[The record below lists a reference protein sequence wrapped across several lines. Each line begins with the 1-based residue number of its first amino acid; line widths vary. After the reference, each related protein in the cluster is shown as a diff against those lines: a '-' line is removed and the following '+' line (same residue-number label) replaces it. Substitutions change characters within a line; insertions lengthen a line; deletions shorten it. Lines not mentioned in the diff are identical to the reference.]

1 MGYAKQQGDQIDL
14 LALVKLNRKKVLNIF
29 IHKKSGHD
37 SLKMKMH
44 YIILYLP
51 IHENF
56 NA

>member
-1 MGYAKQQGDQIDL
+1 MGYAKQQEDQIDL
-14 LALVKLNRKKVLNIF
+14 LALVKLNREKVLNIL

-44 YIILYLP
+44 YLP